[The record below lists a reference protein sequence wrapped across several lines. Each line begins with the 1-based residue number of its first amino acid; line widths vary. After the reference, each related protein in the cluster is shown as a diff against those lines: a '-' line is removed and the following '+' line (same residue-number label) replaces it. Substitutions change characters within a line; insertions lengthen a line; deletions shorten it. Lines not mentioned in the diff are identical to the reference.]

1 MSDDKKE
8 VEVKK
13 QITADLILQLYNE
26 MLEMEDNQARK
37 DRKVVIDV
45 LAGHVGDWLVLDV
58 DKDT

>member
-1 MSDDKKE
+1 VSDDKKE
-8 VEVKK
+8 VEAKQ

-26 MLEMEDNQARK
+26 MLEMEDKQARK

-45 LAGHVGDWLVLDV
+45 LAEHVGDWLVLDV